1 MSACTVA
8 AADATCCVAAMRE
21 MAVVSATPLDLSAVG
36 GRKAAAVGRAEVEAA
51 AVDAVVA
58 EAIVAAVVT
67 MTAAVDAVVA
77 EATVVVETAAM
88 IRGQMIE
95 DPVDLQRATEAKP
108 EDRHTSPPRIRRKA
122 MARAKQTGI
131 TGLQR
136 ADSSVLAEAN
146 NRAVLFLF
154 SE

>member
-1 MSACTVA
+1 MAVATVVA
-8 AADATCCVAAMRE
+8 A
-21 MAVVSATPLDLSAVG
+21 
-36 GRKAAAVGRAEVEAA
+36 EAA
-51 AVDAVVA
+51 AVTVAVVEAAVDTEAADAAAVA
-58 EAIVAAVVT
+58 EATVAEVEAAVVT
-67 MTAAVDAVVA
+67 MTAAVGAVVA